1 MTDLHKKPRLIR
13 GFFMRALSVRVMVLL
28 AAIVHRCV
36 QHLHHIIND
45 RLRHILQEM
54 RRPGMPVGVTNY
66 RGV

>member
-1 MTDLHKKPRLIR
+1 MC
-13 GFFMRALSVRVMVLL
+13 ALSVRVMVLL